1 MNIPDFID
9 LATDI
14 EVNVSG
20 LYNAVAANTSDRP
33 IAQQLEQLA
42 DEELK
47 HANIL
52 RTGKSYYQSMPDLFT
67 GLTMDESEAREGLKG
82 TEALQTLFSQ
92 KRTSLLTQLQSML
105 EFERRFERIH
115 MGASVKIENESM
127 KQLFVGLSRGD
138 HSHITL
144 LKALIDMLQERT

>member
-1 MNIPDFID
+1 MNIPEFID
-9 LATDI
+9 LAAEI
-14 EVNVSG
+14 EANVSS
-20 LYNAVAANTSDRP
+20 LYNAIAANTNDRP

-52 RTGKSYYQSMPDLFT
+52 WTGKGYYQSMPDLFV
-67 GLTMDESEAREGLKG
+67 GLTIDESEVREGLKG
-82 TEALQTLFSQ
+82 TEALQKLFSQ
-92 KRTSLLTQLQSML
+92 KRTSLLSQLQSML

-127 KQLFVGLSRGD
+127 KRLFVSLSKGD
-138 HSHITL
+138 HSHITIL
-144 LKALIDMLQERT
+144 MALIDMLQGKT

>member
-1 MNIPDFID
+1 MNIPEFLD
-9 LATDI
+9 LAAEI

-20 LYNAVAANTSDRP
+20 LYRAIAANANGQP

-42 DEELK
+42 NEELK
-47 HANIL
+47 HANVL
-52 RTGKSYYQSMPDLFT
+52 KAGKSYYQSMPDLFT

-92 KRTSLLTQLQSML
+92 KKTPLSNQLRSML

-115 MGASVKIENESM
+115 MGASVRIENDSM
-127 KQLFVGLSRGD
+127 RQLFAGLSRGD

-144 LKALIDMLQERT
+144 LKALIDMLQEGT